1 MKQNKTIKASK
12 EDNMTKE
19 ARVNEL
25 NKQVRLSSRERKG
38 KKGGWRAQDAE
49 GRKWKQRGK
58 MVCNADCK
66 D

>member
-38 KKGGWRAQDAE
+38 KKGGWRAPV
-49 GRKWKQRGK
+49 QRGGNGSRGEK